1 MPTRTTNKKFPII
14 KKLGSGNFG
23 DVFLVKRTPPSP
35 NWTQAA
41 MKFIQSPGRDA
52 LQEVDFLKRQQHP
65 NIIKYLDS
73 FEKNGSLFIVMEY
86 CDLGTLTNF
95 LSKVSAILF
104 KRIICSWHQEMK
116 PPIHQFCNS
125 PIQSAA

>member
-1 MPTRTTNKKFPII
+1 MLTRRTNKKFPII

-23 DVFLVKRTPPSP
+23 YVFLVKRPPPSP

-73 FEKNGSLFIVMEY
+73 FENTSGSLCIVMEY
-86 CDLGTLTNF
+86 CDRGTLTDF
-95 LSKVSAILF
+95 LSKVSAIPF
-104 KRIICSWHQEMK
+104 KRITCS
-116 PPIHQFCNS
+116 
-125 PIQSAA
+125 

>member
-1 MPTRTTNKKFPII
+1 MPTRRTNKKFPII

-41 MKFIQSPGRDA
+41 MKFIQSPGGDA

-73 FEKNGSLFIVMEY
+73 FENTSGSLFIVMEY
-86 CDLGTLTNF
+86 CDRGTLTGF
-95 LSKVSAILF
+95 LSKVSAIPF
-104 KRIICSWHQEMK
+104 KQITCS
-116 PPIHQFCNS
+116 
-125 PIQSAA
+125 

>member
-1 MPTRTTNKKFPII
+1 MPTRTTNKKFSII

-41 MKFIQSPGRDA
+41 MKFIQSPGGDA

-86 CDLGTLTNF
+86 CDRETLTNF

-104 KRIICSWHQEMK
+104 KRITCS
-116 PPIHQFCNS
+116 
-125 PIQSAA
+125 